1 MNRCLACGP
10 GEQFWKGYNNAKFPQ
25 IDASYNSYQ
34 TNGGTRGGGIGGINN
49 SKNFRTYG
57 SSFTILKKSL
67 TTVNTTP
74 NKTTIGQMIQ
84 GGPTGT
90 ISETSYTNVGGPG
103 DQTASIP
110 IRTGT
115 ARGIKARLIV
125 QPRQTGVDVK
135 HGSYERYLA
144 RKRGWVPPSNLEAP
158 EPPEGYHHRWVRF
171 EFRGMTDDKNVTS
184 RIRSGYEPVRADEYP
199 DRLDL
204 PVLSDGKFKGIIAVG
219 GLMLM
224 RCPIEVKE
232 DRDEY
237 FANLTNDQQQ
247 SVDNDLMKEEHPSMP
262 ISKERQSRVTF
273 GGNKKS

>member
-1 MNRCLACGP
+1 MTDSN
-10 GEQFWKGYNNAKFPQ
+10 K
-25 IDASYNSYQ
+25 
-34 TNGGTRGGGIGGINN
+34 
-49 SKNFRTYG
+49 
-57 SSFTILKKSL
+57 
-67 TTVNTTP
+67 
-74 NKTTIGQMIQ
+74 KTT
-84 GGPTGT
+84 
-90 ISETSYTNVGGPG
+90 SRKNETREVN
-103 DQTASIP
+103 
-110 IRTGT
+110 
-115 ARGIKARLIV
+115 
-125 QPRQTGVDVK
+125 
-135 HGSYERYLA
+135 A

-273 GGNKKS
+273 GGGNKKS

>member
-1 MNRCLACGP
+1 MSTEN
-10 GEQFWKGYNNAKFPQ
+10 K
-25 IDASYNSYQ
+25 
-34 TNGGTRGGGIGGINN
+34 
-49 SKNFRTYG
+49 
-57 SSFTILKKSL
+57 
-67 TTVNTTP
+67 
-74 NKTTIGQMIQ
+74 NKTSRKT
-84 GGPTGT
+84 
-90 ISETSYTNVGGPG
+90 ETRELKT
-103 DQTASIP
+103 
-110 IRTGT
+110 
-115 ARGIKARLIV
+115 
-125 QPRQTGVDVK
+125 
-135 HGSYERYLA
+135 

-273 GGNKKS
+273 GGGNKKS